1 MHNAQ
6 AFEISINLDYIFG
19 FYCVFQ
25 ADIVAQSRITFQEK
39 ELLQLIHSHLQSKG
53 SVYICIY
60 STEQLESVC
69 S

>member
-53 SVYICIY
+53 SLYISIC
-60 STEQLESVC
+60 STEKLEPVC

>member
-53 SVYICIY
+53 SLYFSIC
-60 STEQLESVC
+60 STKKLESVC

>member
-1 MHNAQ
+1 MYAQ
-6 AFEISINLDYIFG
+6 AFEISINLDYIFS

-53 SVYICIY
+53 SLHFSIY
-60 STEQLESVC
+60 FTEKLESVC

>member
-1 MHNAQ
+1 MYAQ
-6 AFEISINLDYIFG
+6 AFESSINLDSIFC

-53 SVYICIY
+53 SLYFSIY
-60 STEQLESVC
+60 STKKLESVC

>member
-1 MHNAQ
+1 MHNVQ

-53 SVYICIY
+53 SLHFPIY
-60 STEQLESVC
+60 STEKLESMC

>member
-53 SVYICIY
+53 SLHFSIY
-60 STEQLESVC
+60 SIEKLESVC

>member
-53 SVYICIY
+53 SLHFCIY